1 MARPP
6 ASTPGSFHR
15 RRFLAGAVGAVAVPT
30 LIPASVLG
38 AEGREPA
45 NSRIRVGMIGMG
57 GQGQYHL
64 GHLLG
69 NPSVQ
74 VVAVCDPYRSKIDA
88 TRKRA
93 EARYAAD
100 VGKGGYTGCAGTTD
114 FRDVVARDDVDAVW
128 IASPEFWHALLS
140 VGAMKAGKDVYCEKA
155 MTLTHAEGR
164 AVVETVRRLGR
175 VFQLG
180 TQQRSDRNFRHACEL
195 ARNGYLGKVHTVHVS
210 VPGGR
215 ALPVPKPAPPPAD
228 IDYEMWL
235 GPAPWSPWNDQ
246 KCSFNWY
253 FMFDYCI
260 GWIGSWGVHHI
271 DIAAW
276 GCPSLARKTLR
287 VAGTGEFPAEGMAD
301 TSVNWQVE
309 AVSHDGVRLLYTD
322 EKYREHGVRFIGDQ
336 GWVHV
341 VRGGIRAEPA
351 SLLGVRLKPGEEH
364 LYVSGNHYQNFL
376 DCVRS
381 RALTIAPAEVAHRS
395 ASVGHLG
402 VLAIQTGRKIKW
414 DPATETLIGD
424 SAAERLL
431 SRAYRK
437 PYQVP
442 A

>member
-6 ASTPGSFHR
+6 ASTPVSFHR
-15 RRFLAGAVGAVAVPT
+15 RRFLAGAAGAIAAPT
-30 LIPASVLG
+30 LIPATVLG

-57 GQGQYHL
+57 GQGQFHL

-88 TRKRA
+88 TRKKA
-93 EARYAAD
+93 EDRYAAE
-100 VGKGGYTGCAGTTD
+100 VGKGGYTGCIGTSD
-114 FRDVVARDDVDAVW
+114 FRDVVSRGDLDVVW
-128 IASPEFWHALLS
+128 IASPEFWHALHA
-140 VGAMKAGKDVYCEKA
+140 VGAMKAGLDVYCEKA

-175 VFQLG
+175 VYQLG

-215 ALPVPKPAPPPAD
+215 ALAVPKPAAPPAD

-253 FMFDYCI
+253 FMYDYCI

-276 GCPSLARKTLR
+276 GCPSLARKKLQLE
-287 VAGTGEFPAEGMAD
+287 GKGEFPAEGLAD

-309 AVSHDGVRLLYTD
+309 AVSHDGVKLLYTD

-376 DCVRS
+376 DCVRTRRDPVS
-381 RALTIAPAEVAHRS
+381 PVEAGHVATTLTIVSDIATRV
-395 ASVGHLG
+395 
-402 VLAIQTGRKIKW
+402 GRKVTW
-414 DPATETLIGD
+414 DWD
-424 SAAERLL
+424 AERFVGDDVANNMLRRPM
-431 SRAYRK
+431 RA
-437 PYQVP
+437 PWSV
-442 A
+442 